1 MGNSNIEKSEETTM
15 SKRKY
20 TFIDLFAGIGD
31 FHTAMH
37 SMEGKCVF
45 TSK

>member
-1 MGNSNIEKSEETTM
+1 MIMEKRN
-15 SKRKY
+15 KVI
-20 TFIDLFAGIGD
+20 FIDLFAGIGD